1 MANTLDTIIKNFIDS
16 ITGGSVEEDTE
27 VAQPKQG
34 LMASVRPKARP
45 TAEDEDINTY
55 TPTKSV
61 DSFINKLSEDAMATV
76 RPIARPT
83 VAIDANMSSD
93 KLYNKYITPAYKFIG
108 ANKNNK
114 DNSLNVAVDN
124 VIDSENYLDDLM
136 IQVDSMMDLRGS
148 IRPRAKPKSLAEIQ
162 AIEKEQRSYTEIDS
176 TKDLQVALNAAGIT
190 VNGKPLVEDG
200 IMGNNTK
207 KAIKAFQKREGLKVD
222 GIAGPNTK
230 QALRSVAPY
239 SPIVESLVFDT
250 RPSVA
255 REGQIAGENR
265 FSDALI
271 NKRLLSL
278 AKDKDVVEE
287 QDVTESDGL
296 MSRPSVAREGQ
307 ISGEGALDQFASS
320 SAPITSERLLGVFV
334 NEDGEDVYTPRLGS
348 TRTML
353 LNLGFLPK
361 MLGGLLSPDITD
373 EVKNLNPVEKVK
385 SLGYIKNQYANILTS
400 PSADSL
406 ARIGADIRDG
416 RYGGYATN
424 LDENNPDHAKT
435 IEQFFREAI
444 GKKDA
449 KFNAREEAWCA
460 LFVDHVLNQMDV
472 DRLGSGQGAD
482 LYDRVRARAYEGY
495 GEGVLGKSPTVEE
508 FNSNS
513 KQGDIVVLKSSFKV
527 IAKGDKK
534 FYDKEGNVRLDNN
547 GNPAKAIWI
556 SSNVMD
562 KNKDGTYFAKD
573 SSDDILQN
581 ELDTYTSGGYSI
593 QPQYHVGFSMGKA
606 KNGYV
611 RMLGGN
617 QQNQVNVRG
626 DAYAVENIMAVRRIT
641 SDTIDQ
647 EIN

>member
-45 TAEDEDINTY
+45 IAKDEDINTY

-93 KLYNKYITPAYKFIG
+93 KLYNKYTTPAYKFIG

-239 SPIVESLVFDT
+239 SPIVESLIFDT

-334 NEDGEDVYTPRLGS
+334 NEDGEDVYTPRVGS
-348 TRTML
+348 TRAML
-353 LNLGFLPK
+353 MGMGVLPK
-361 MLGGLLSPDITD
+361 LTNSLASSEVTD
-373 EVKNLNPVEKVK
+373 EVKKLNPVEKVK
-385 SLGYIKNQYANILTS
+385 ALGYIKGQYRDFFTN
-400 PSADSL
+400 PSFEKIG
-406 ARIGADIRDG
+406 RIISDIRDG

-424 LDENNPDHAKT
+424 LDENNPADAKT
-435 IEQFFREAI
+435 IEQFFKNAV
-444 GKKDA
+444 GKNA
-449 KFNAREEAWCA
+449 KFDAQKEAWCA
-460 LFVDHVLNQMDV
+460 LFVDSILNEMGA
-472 DRLGSGQGAD
+472 DRLGTGGD
-482 LYDRVRARAYEGY
+482 KYDRVRARAYEKY
-495 GEGVLGKSPTVEE
+495 GDYVLGKSPTEKE
-508 FNSNS
+508 FNAAS
-513 KQGDIVVLKSSFKV
+513 KQGDIVVLHSSFVATKPD
-527 IAKGDKK
+527 GDKEWFSIRNVK
-534 FYDKEGNVRLDNN
+534 KDASGNYTWV
-547 GNPAKAIWI
+547 GNPSDDIMKAEVAKM
-556 SSNVMD
+556 N
-562 KNKDGTYFAKD
+562 DGTYRV
-573 SSDDILQN
+573 SN
-581 ELDTYTSGGYSI
+581 
-593 QPQYHVGFSMGKA
+593 QYHVGFSMGKT
-606 KNGYV
+606 KNG
-611 RMLGGN
+611 MLQILGGN
-617 QQNQVNVRG
+617 QNDSVNVRG
-626 DAYAVENIMAVRRIT
+626 DAYPTEAIMAVRRIT

>member
-1 MANTLDTIIKNFIDS
+1 MSSFDQVIKNILSDLFGSNEQEDVIRPKPRPSGLGAPTTSLRPRSRPEQDDDDEVAIPSGTESTSKFIAAMADFDDTPEEGVDIPLS
-16 ITGGSVEEDTE
+16 TLQTDARNLNGKYKTTAMQLAKLNKGAPLTDGGRANVRVAGIEED
-27 VAQPKQG
+27 
-34 LMASVRPKARP
+34 
-45 TAEDEDINTY
+45 NT
-55 TPTKSV
+55 V
-61 DSFINKLSEDAMATV
+61 QDLLSEIEMV
-76 RPIARPT
+76 
-83 VAIDANMSSD
+83 
-93 KLYNKYITPAYKFIG
+93 
-108 ANKNNK
+108 
-114 DNSLNVAVDN
+114 
-124 VIDSENYLDDLM
+124 
-136 IQVDSMMDLRGS
+136 MDPLSS
-148 IRPRAKPKSLAEIQ
+148 IRPRARPKSVAEIQ
-162 AIEKEQRSYTEIDS
+162 AIEKEQRRGYTELDS
-176 TKDLQVALNAAGIT
+176 TKDLQVALNAAGIK
-190 VNGKPLVEDG
+190 VNGKSLVEDG
-200 IMGNNTK
+200 IMGNNTR
-207 KAIKAFQKREGLKVD
+207 KAIRSFQEREGLKVD

-230 QALRSVAPY
+230 QALRSVAPD
-239 SPIVESLVFDT
+239 SPITVEVLDMETDQDT
-250 RPSVA
+250 
-255 REGQIAGENR
+255 
-265 FSDALI
+265 
-271 NKRLLSL
+271 
-278 AKDKDVVEE
+278 
-287 QDVTESDGL
+287 TESEGL
-296 MSRPSVAREGQ
+296 MTRPSVAREGQ

-320 SAPITSERLLGVFV
+320 SAPITSERLLDAFV
-334 NEDGEDVYTPRLGS
+334 NESGEDVDTPKVGS
-348 TRTML
+348 TRSML

-361 MLGGLLSPDITD
+361 MLGGLLSADVTD

-562 KNKDGTYFAKD
+562 KNKDGTYFSKD
-573 SSDDILQN
+573 PSDDILQN

>member
-93 KLYNKYITPAYKFIG
+93 KLYNKYTTPAYKFIG

-124 VIDSENYLDDLM
+124 VINSENYLDDLM

-239 SPIVESLVFDT
+239 SPIVESLIFDT

-255 REGQIAGENR
+255 REGQIAGENK

-271 NKRLLSL
+271 NERLLSL
-278 AKDKDVVEE
+278 AKGKDVVEE
-287 QDVTESDGL
+287 QNVTESDGL

-320 SAPITSERLLGVFV
+320 ATPITSERLLDAFV
-334 NEDGEDVYTPRLGS
+334 NEMGV
-348 TRTML
+348 
-353 LNLGFLPK
+353 LPK
-361 MLGGLLSPDITD
+361 LTGGLASSEVTD
-373 EVKNLNPVEKVK
+373 EVKKLNPVEKVK
-385 SLGYIKNQYANILTS
+385 ALGYIKGQYRDFFTN
-400 PSADSL
+400 PSFEK
-406 ARIGADIRDG
+406 IGRVISDIRDG

-424 LDENNPDHAKT
+424 LDENNPADAKT
-435 IEQFFREAI
+435 IEQFFKNAV
-444 GKKDA
+444 GKNA
-449 KFNAREEAWCA
+449 KFDAQKEAWCA
-460 LFVDHVLNQMDV
+460 LFVDSILNEMGA
-472 DRLGSGQGAD
+472 DRLGTGGD
-482 LYDRVRARAYEGY
+482 KYDRVRARAYEKY
-495 GEGVLGKSPTVEE
+495 GDYVLGKSPTEKE
-508 FNSNS
+508 FNATS
-513 KQGDIVVLKSSFKV
+513 KQGDIVVLHSSFVATKPD
-527 IAKGDKK
+527 GDKEWFSIRNVK
-534 FYDKEGNVRLDNN
+534 KDASGNYTWVGD
-547 GNPAKAIWI
+547 PSDDIMQAEVAKM
-556 SSNVMD
+556 N
-562 KNKDGTYFAKD
+562 DGTYRVA
-573 SSDDILQN
+573 N
-581 ELDTYTSGGYSI
+581 
-593 QPQYHVGFSMGKA
+593 QYHVGFNMGKT
-606 KNGYV
+606 KNG
-611 RMLGGN
+611 MLQILGGN
-617 QQNQVNVRG
+617 QNDSVNVRG
-626 DAYAVENIMAVRRIT
+626 DAYPPEAIMAVRRIT

>member
-93 KLYNKYITPAYKFIG
+93 KLYNKYTTPAYKFIG

-271 NKRLLSL
+271 NERLLSL
-278 AKDKDVVEE
+278 AKGDV
-287 QDVTESDGL
+287 ESDGL
-296 MSRPSVAREGQ
+296 MSRPTASRVSSMEAEDVKTASIINSIPLPKAIKKPLKDVSSILGAVFSPVGKNFMNDMLFGGGYLAQ
-307 ISGEGALDQFASS
+307 GNPLKNIPGVSQLGLGEQKTVGAEVFSPDAIELMKRLVLDAK
-320 SAPITSERLLGVFV
+320 
-334 NEDGEDVYTPRLGS
+334 NEDGTDIFDNGNISVGKEVYGKGGLSVNQAKGGASAKEIIKSLSEGSDPINEIKLMLGQFNASINNNGDIIVSDQFNYNEIIVDGTEYKTEEYEQAIKDGKLTDAGVMKKILARAVNGKLDYKTVRDLAFVLGS
-348 TRTML
+348 RSYKDEEKTQGRRFEI
-353 LNLGFLPK
+353 NLGPAVSRPK
-361 MLGGLLSPDITD
+361 
-373 EVKNLNPVEKVK
+373 
-385 SLGYIKNQYANILTS
+385 
-400 PSADSL
+400 
-406 ARIGADIRDG
+406 AR
-416 RYGGYATN
+416 
-424 LDENNPDHAKT
+424 
-435 IEQFFREAI
+435 
-444 GKKDA
+444 
-449 KFNAREEAWCA
+449 
-460 LFVDHVLNQMDV
+460 
-472 DRLGSGQGAD
+472 
-482 LYDRVRARAYEGY
+482 
-495 GEGVLGKSPTVEE
+495 
-508 FNSNS
+508 
-513 KQGDIVVLKSSFKV
+513 
-527 IAKGDKK
+527 
-534 FYDKEGNVRLDNN
+534 
-547 GNPAKAIWI
+547 
-556 SSNVMD
+556 SNV
-562 KNKDGTYFAKD
+562 
-573 SSDDILQN
+573 
-581 ELDTYTSGGYSI
+581 
-593 QPQYHVGFSMGKA
+593 
-606 KNGYV
+606 
-611 RMLGGN
+611 
-617 QQNQVNVRG
+617 
-626 DAYAVENIMAVRRIT
+626 
-641 SDTIDQ
+641 
-647 EIN
+647 

>member
-1 MANTLDTIIKNFIDS
+1 MSSFDQVIKNILSDLFGSNEQEDVIRPKPRPSGLGAPTTSLRPRSRPEQDDDDEVAIPSGTESTSKFISSMADFDDTPEEGVDIPLS
-16 ITGGSVEEDTE
+16 TLQTDARNLNGKYKTTAMQLAKLNKGAPLTDGGRANVKVAGIEEDTT
-27 VAQPKQG
+27 VQD
-34 LMASVRPKARP
+34 L
-45 TAEDEDINTY
+45 
-55 TPTKSV
+55 
-61 DSFINKLSEDAMATV
+61 LSEIEMV
-76 RPIARPT
+76 
-83 VAIDANMSSD
+83 
-93 KLYNKYITPAYKFIG
+93 
-108 ANKNNK
+108 
-114 DNSLNVAVDN
+114 
-124 VIDSENYLDDLM
+124 
-136 IQVDSMMDLRGS
+136 MDPLSS
-148 IRPRAKPKSLAEIQ
+148 IRPRVRPKSVAEIQ
-162 AIEKEQRSYTEIDS
+162 AIEKKQRRGYTELDS

-190 VNGKPLVEDG
+190 VNGKSLVEDG
-200 IMGNNTK
+200 IMGNNTR
-207 KAIKAFQKREGLKVD
+207 KAIRSFQEREGLKVD

-230 QALRSVAPY
+230 QALRSVAPD
-239 SPIVESLVFDT
+239 SPITVEVLDT
-250 RPSVA
+250 KT
-255 REGQIAGENR
+255 
-265 FSDALI
+265 D
-271 NKRLLSL
+271 
-278 AKDKDVVEE
+278 
-287 QDVTESDGL
+287 QDTTESEGL
-296 MSRPSVAREGQ
+296 MTRPSVAREGQ

-320 SAPITSERLLGVFV
+320 SAPITSERLLDAFV
-334 NEDGEDVYTPRLGS
+334 NESGEDVDTPKVGS

-361 MLGGLLSPDITD
+361 MLGGLLSPDVTD

-641 SDTIDQ
+641 SDTIAQ

>member
-1 MANTLDTIIKNFIDS
+1 MPCTLISLLLSIITS
-16 ITGGSVEEDTE
+16 I
-27 VAQPKQG
+27 
-34 LMASVRPKARP
+34 
-45 TAEDEDINTY
+45 
-55 TPTKSV
+55 
-61 DSFINKLSEDAMATV
+61 
-76 RPIARPT
+76 
-83 VAIDANMSSD
+83 
-93 KLYNKYITPAYKFIG
+93 
-108 ANKNNK
+108 
-114 DNSLNVAVDN
+114 NSH
-124 VIDSENYLDDLM
+124 M
-136 IQVDSMMDLRGS
+136 
-148 IRPRAKPKSLAEIQ
+148 
-162 AIEKEQRSYTEIDS
+162 KEY
-176 TKDLQVALNAAGIT
+176 
-190 VNGKPLVEDG
+190 VEDG
-200 IMGNNTK
+200 TFVEYDMRKITTER
-207 KAIKAFQKREGLKVD
+207 ISTIFFQEREGLKVD

-230 QALRSVAPY
+230 QALRSVAPD
-239 SPIVESLVFDT
+239 SPITVEVLDT
-250 RPSVA
+250 KT
-255 REGQIAGENR
+255 
-265 FSDALI
+265 D
-271 NKRLLSL
+271 
-278 AKDKDVVEE
+278 
-287 QDVTESDGL
+287 QDTTESEGL
-296 MSRPSVAREGQ
+296 MTRPSVAREGQ

-320 SAPITSERLLGVFV
+320 ATPITSERLLDAFV
-334 NEDGEDVYTPRLGS
+334 NESGEDVDTPKVGS

-361 MLGGLLSPDITD
+361 MLGGLLSPDVTD

-534 FYDKEGNVRLDNN
+534 FYDKEGNVRLDN
-547 GNPAKAIWI
+547 K
-556 SSNVMD
+556 V
-562 KNKDGTYFAKD
+562 KN
-573 SSDDILQN
+573 L
-581 ELDTYTSGGYSI
+581 
-593 QPQYHVGFSMGKA
+593 
-606 KNGYV
+606 
-611 RMLGGN
+611 
-617 QQNQVNVRG
+617 
-626 DAYAVENIMAVRRIT
+626 RIIT
-641 SDTIDQ
+641 
-647 EIN
+647 